1 MKLTI
6 VIPYVGA
13 ARMAAI
19 WARSEREIDFAVDH
33 TAAARCTVSFAA
45 TELRTHLG
53 AILSDTEIAVSD
65 TIPEE
70 GTVIRLLCER
80 EDILGEEYSLLPE
93 PFGVSILGRGRA
105 GVLYG
110 AYELLKLQGYRWY
123 APGAAGAF
131 TPPPRAA
138 LTLPAERMAFSTP
151 SVMGRG
157 ISLDG
162 QLNES
167 EEIAL
172 FMARNRM
179 NVYFNRPNTCHLMKK
194 LGFILRDGGHIFE
207 EILAPDRPTADGRD
221 LYEAHPEWYGTPER
235 GEKSRARALSTQF
248 CVSCPDLLSFL
259 GEELVRH
266 AMSEWRMAEEIN
278 VWGFDR
284 WGSVCTCPR
293 CRALGNATDQLLYM
307 TASFRRTL
315 NAARRE
321 GRLDRDIRMVLC
333 AYEGSATLEPP
344 TRPVPRELIEG
355 GDHILFAPIVRCYD
369 HEFSDPAC
377 SYNRLYSK
385 ALRGWAALPES
396 IPVSILEY
404 YNVSKFE
411 DLPLLFTKTMQRD
424 FAYYL
429 GAGGAQGMV
438 FMHIPMVN
446 WGVRAL
452 TYYLFAELAWDP
464 VVDVAALLDEYFEK
478 RYGPYAVGM
487 REVYRLIE
495 EASGDITSWRAW
507 KHDSLIYKFLLW
519 DGGVPKEP
527 LDVDDHFGTP
537 EGFEVRGRALLASL
551 EGART
556 LLESVIRKMKDAEP
570 PCDQNGK
577 NTMKALLDDKRG
589 LLYGID
595 VQRITFVLG
604 CYYNALYRGDTATA
618 DALFAELEALE
629 ERLES
634 YYMPATYTLSYL
646 ALISKDALTRSQVG
660 DAIARCR
667 EKRREWGR

>member
-1 MKLTI
+1 MKITI
-6 VIPYVGA
+6 VIPYRDA
-13 ARMAAI
+13 ARRVGL
-19 WARSEREIDFAVDH
+19 WARAEHKIDFHADH
-33 TAAARCTVSFAA
+33 AAATRCTVSFAA
-45 TELRTHLG
+45 TELRTHLAPILAG
-53 AILSDTEIAVSD
+53 AEIAVAEVL
-65 TIPEE
+65 PEE
-70 GTVIRLLCER
+70 GLAIRLLAER
-80 EDILGEEYSLLPE
+80 EDIRGEEYSLIPE
-93 PFGVSILGRGRA
+93 PFGLTVLGRGRV

-123 APGAAGAF
+123 EPGETGTY
-131 TPPPRAA
+131 TPPVRDA
-138 LTLPAERMAFSTP
+138 LALPDRRLDFST
-151 SVMGRG
+151 VATVGRG

-179 NVYFNRPNTCHLMKK
+179 NVYFSRPNTCHLMKK

-207 EILAPDRPTADGRD
+207 DILAPDRPMPSGRD
-221 LYEAHPEWYGTPER
+221 LYDEHPEWYGTPAV

-248 CVSCPDLLSFL
+248 CVSCPDLLAFL
-259 GEELVRH
+259 GEELIAH
-266 AMSEWRMAEEIN
+266 SMDEWHEAEEIN

-284 WGSVCTCPR
+284 WGSVCSCPR

-307 TASFRRTL
+307 AAHFRRAL

-321 GRLDRDIRMVLC
+321 GRLDRDIKMVLC

-344 TRPVPRELIEG
+344 TRPVPRELCEG

-377 SYNRLYSK
+377 SYNRLYDE
-385 ALRGWAALPES
+385 ALRGWAALPETL
-396 IPVSILEY
+396 PLSILEY

-411 DLPLLFTKTMQRD
+411 DLPLLFTKTMPKD

-429 GAGGAQGMV
+429 GEGGARGMV

-464 VVDVAALLDEYFEK
+464 AADVGALIAEYFEK
-478 RYGPYAVGM
+478 RYGIYADGM
-487 REVYRLIE
+487 KEVYRLIE
-495 EASGDITSWRAW
+495 DASGDITSWRAW
-507 KHDSLIYKFLLW
+507 KHDSLIYKFILW
-519 DGGVPKEP
+519 DGDIPKEP
-527 LDVDDHFGTP
+527 LAVDDHFGSP
-537 EGFEVRGRALLASL
+537 EGFEARGRALLASL
-551 EGART
+551 EEARRR
-556 LLESVIRKMKDAEP
+556 LDALIREAKSAEP
-570 PCDQNGK
+570 PTDTNGK
-577 NTMKALLDDKRG
+577 NTYHALLDDKRG

-595 VQRITFVLG
+595 VQRITYVLG
-604 CYYNALYRGDTATA
+604 CYYNALYRGDRAAA

-629 ERLES
+629 EKLES

-646 ALISKDALTRSQVG
+646 ALISKDALARSQVG
-660 DAIARCR
+660 NTVARCR
-667 EKRREWGR
+667 AKRNGW